1 MNYYQS
7 VKEIRRLNAAVG
19 DDQTITKSHEIY
31 FKTLLDNETRQFT
44 NNQDRNKYLD
54 NLEHDITDAWSNK
67 TDEYREQVL
76 SNLMVRLSTQY
87 RTYFDGTPSY
97 Y

>member
-1 MNYYQS
+1 

-19 DDQTITKSHEIY
+19 DDQIITKPHEIY

-54 NLEHDITDAWSNK
+54 NLEHDITDA
-67 TDEYREQVL
+67 
-76 SNLMVRLSTQY
+76 
-87 RTYFDGTPSY
+87 
-97 Y
+97 